1 MNIAAKVIRNETICN
16 GSKPSNT
23 NSLKNKNEPPQKKE
37 TSSNVK
43 KSFVFMIKKSL

>member
-1 MNIAAKVIRNETICN
+1 MAAKAIRSETICN

-23 NSLKNKNEPPQKKE
+23 KSLKNKNEPPQKKE

>member
-1 MNIAAKVIRNETICN
+1 MRNETICS

-23 NSLKNKNEPPQKKE
+23 NSLKNKNEPPQKNE
-37 TSSNVK
+37 TSNNVK